1 MFMKPSFV
9 SRLFSH
15 VSQQSHEATAWLKRY
30 ARNPRNVGS
39 ILPSSKMLG
48 RAMTSA
54 ALCAMARAMRCLS
67 RRARATARLRG
78 CWRNRWRGETV
89 WWRANFCRRLRR
101 NCSAGCL
108 KLRWRVVGCRI
119 CRIGRRRAIKRLC
132 RRCRFAVW
140 RRMRR
145 GISARFYKASCTKT
159 RARCWCSLPTG

>member
-15 VSQQSHEATAWLKRY
+15 VSQQSHEARAWLKRY
-30 ARNPRNVGS
+30 AHNPRNVGS

-54 ALCAMARAMRCLS
+54 ALRYGARDLL

-89 WWRANFCRRLRR
+89 WWRANFCRRLRW

-145 GISARFYKASCTKT
+145 TLLACFCKASCTKT
-159 RARCWCSLPTG
+159 RNRCWCSLLMG